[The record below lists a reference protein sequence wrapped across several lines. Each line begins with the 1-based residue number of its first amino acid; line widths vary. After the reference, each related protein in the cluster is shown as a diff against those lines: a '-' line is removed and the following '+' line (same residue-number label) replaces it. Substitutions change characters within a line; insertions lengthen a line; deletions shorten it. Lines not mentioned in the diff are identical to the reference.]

1 MEISEKSIEKLA
13 EEKIKIGNNLI
24 SYLSELK
31 HIPGVN
37 KIQNKI
43 SAEILSLQRVR
54 RSMKIQH
61 ILIFLLNEILF
72 FFQGNKFTTTYNQP
86 HPMFKFKLFRAFG
99 ENFKRNRK
107 CKRS

>member
-1 MEISEKSIEKLA
+1 MEISEKLIEKLA
-13 EEKIKIGNNLI
+13 EEKIKIGNSLI

-54 RSMKIQH
+54 SMKIQYA
-61 ILIFLLNEILF
+61 IYVYIYSYIFIE
-72 FFQGNKFTTTYNQP
+72 
-86 HPMFKFKLFRAFG
+86 
-99 ENFKRNRK
+99 
-107 CKRS
+107 

>member
-1 MEISEKSIEKLA
+1 MAISEKSIEKLV

-31 HIPGVN
+31 QIPGIN

-54 RSMKIQH
+54 RSIKLQY
-61 ILIFLLNEILF
+61 ILIFLLNEIL
-72 FFQGNKFTTTYNQP
+72 
-86 HPMFKFKLFRAFG
+86 LFSR
-99 ENFKRNRK
+99 E
-107 CKRS
+107 